1 MITFLELE
9 NFKSFKYIFIDLRDS
24 KGDPKKLAFIYGE
37 NGVGKTNIMESVVFL
52 KQTFETLNF
61 HKFSKDIMDNIESLG
76 EGEDVKRNIL
86 LQLVQQQN
94 ISLGKLFEENKR
106 IGTTAPMAINIG
118 FKLDTFDGN
127 YKIVIQNGKIIEE
140 ELYSLLNKRSGV
152 VFKISKDSVFLS
164 RAIFS
169 QDYISELKNIIS
181 KFWGSHTLF
190 SILADEL
197 NIKNLEYLKEHVNNR
212 IWMILDSLRR
222 ISMMR
227 LFEGRYLI
235 EGNSSIPFPG
245 NLFGGALPKEQAPL
259 FKPWELA
266 IKRVLGGLYSDIEDV
281 FYEIQERGD
290 SIDYR
295 LMVKKVVDGD
305 VLTIPMIQESAG
317 TRKIVNLLPL
327 LLSAIRG
334 GIVCIDEIDSSIHD
348 LMMASIIENL
358 DEHMEGQCIA
368 TTHNT
373 ILMETLAPKYVY
385 IISVDSEGEKQ
396 VISVDSYKQRTQK
409 NHNMR
414 IRYLR
419 GDYAGIPYTGY
430 VDFEDIAEELNKN
443 CWQSLNRGDVADGE
457 TANTK
462 TK

>member
-1 MITFLELE
+1 
-9 NFKSFKYIFIDLRDS
+9 
-24 KGDPKKLAFIYGE
+24 
-37 NGVGKTNIMESVVFL
+37 
-52 KQTFETLNF
+52 
-61 HKFSKDIMDNIESLG
+61 
-76 EGEDVKRNIL
+76 
-86 LQLVQQQN
+86 
-94 ISLGKLFEENKR
+94 
-106 IGTTAPMAINIG
+106 
-118 FKLDTFDGN
+118 
-127 YKIVIQNGKIIEE
+127 
-140 ELYSLLNKRSGV
+140 
-152 VFKISKDSVFLS
+152 
-164 RAIFS
+164 
-169 QDYISELKNIIS
+169 
-181 KFWGSHTLF
+181 
-190 SILADEL
+190 
-197 NIKNLEYLKEHVNNR
+197 
-212 IWMILDSLRR
+212 MILDSLRR

-327 LLSAIRG
+327 LLSAVRG

-419 GDYAGIPYTGY
+419 GDYAGIPYTLK
-430 VDFEDIAEELNKN
+430 ILLKN
-443 CWQSLNRGDVADGE
+443 
-457 TANTK
+457 
-462 TK
+462 

>member
-24 KGDPKKLAFIYGE
+24 KGNPKKLAFIYGE
-37 NGVGKTNIMESVVFL
+37 NGVGKTNIIESLVFL

-61 HKFSKDIMDNIESLG
+61 QKLSKNLMDNIENMD
-76 EGEDVKRNIL
+76 EGEEVKRNIL
-86 LQLVQQQN
+86 VHLLQQQN

-106 IGTTAPMAINIG
+106 IGTTNPMAINVG
-118 FKLDTFDGN
+118 FKLDAFDGN
-127 YKIVIQNGKIIEE
+127 YRIVIQNGKIIEE
-140 ELYSLLNKRSGV
+140 ELYSLLNKRNGV
-152 VFKISKDSVFLS
+152 VFKLTRDSVFLS
-164 RAIFS
+164 KAIFS
-169 QDYISELKNIIS
+169 QEYIVELKSIIS
-181 KFWGSHTLF
+181 KFWGNHTLF
-190 SILADEL
+190 SILSDEL
-197 NIKNLEYLKEHVNNR
+197 NIKNTEYLNNHVNER
-212 IWMILDSLRR
+212 VWMILDSLRR

-266 IKRVLGGLYSDIEDV
+266 IKRILGGFYSDIEDV
-281 FYEIQERGD
+281 FYDIQERGD

-305 VLTIPMIQESAG
+305 TLIIPMLQESAG

-327 LLSAIRG
+327 LLSAVRG

-358 DEHMEGQCIA
+358 DEYIEGQCIA

-396 VISVDSYKQRTQK
+396 VFSVDSYKQRTQK

-419 GDYAGIPYTGY
+419 GDYDGIPYTGH

-457 TANTK
+457 TADTK